1 MHPPLILTR
10 GGMNNKL
17 LARLII
23 LFSALAAA
31 LFLFFY
37 FDIYIYFID
46 RKKATDLVTSFG
58 PMSVAIFI
66 FLQIIQVLIAPIP
79 GEVTGFIGG
88 YLYGITLGTIY
99 STIGLSIGS
108 WMAFILSRVFG
119 LPFVEKFVS
128 QKVISQYDHFM
139 EHKGILVSFL
149 LFLIPGFPKDA
160 LCYILGLSH
169 MDVRAFI
176 VIATVGRLL
185 GTIMLSIQGSFVR
198 NNQDY
203 AFFILLG
210 VSGLIFIAG
219 YFFGRNWLKNLKEKH
234 ASQRKLHGD

>member
-23 LFSALAAA
+23 LSSALAAA
-31 LFLFFY
+31 VFLFVHY
-37 FDIYIYFID
+37 DIYVYFID
-46 RKKATDLVTSFG
+46 RKKAIDLVTSFG

-66 FLQIIQVLIAPIP
+66 FLQIIQVLIAPFP

-88 YLYGITLGTIY
+88 YLYGITWGTIY

-108 WMAFILSRVFG
+108 WLAFILSRAFG
-119 LPFVEKFVS
+119 LPFVEKFIS
-128 QKVISQYDHFM
+128 QKIINQYDHFM
-139 EHKGILVSFL
+139 EHKGMLVSFL

-198 NNQDY
+198 NNQDM
-203 AFFILLG
+203 AFFIFLG
-210 VSGLIFIAG
+210 VSGIIFLVG
-219 YFFGRNWLKNLKEKH
+219 YFFGKSWLKKIKEKH
-234 ASQRKLHGD
+234 DSQRKLHSD

>member
-1 MHPPLILTR
+1 MIDNAPTVNSPW

-17 LARLII
+17 LTRLII
-23 LFSALAAA
+23 LFVALAAA
-31 LFLFFY
+31 VFLFVY

-46 RKKATDLVTSFG
+46 RKKAIELVTSFG
-58 PMSVAIFI
+58 SLSVAIFI
-66 FLQIIQVLIAPIP
+66 ALQIIQVLIAPFP
-79 GEVTGFIGG
+79 GEATGFIGG
-88 YLYGITLGTIY
+88 YLYGITFGTIY

-108 WMAFILSRVFG
+108 WLAFILSRAFG

-128 QKVISQYDHFM
+128 QKIINQYDHFM

-169 MDVRAFI
+169 MDIRAFI

-198 NNQDY
+198 NNQDM
-203 AFFILLG
+203 AFFIFLG
-210 VSGLIFIAG
+210 ISGLIFMVG
-219 YFFGRNWLKNLKEKH
+219 YFFGQKWLKKVRERHELQKK
-234 ASQRKLHGD
+234 